1 MKKQLHHDFQKWIL
15 QKRYWMILGG
25 VLLFSLG
32 YALYLVQK
40 GLPGMVVMELGLSQ
54 LRPLYWLLCC
64 YMIGDVI
71 SSDYHH
77 KTMKTT
83 IPSSSTRTAYLISK
97 SVTSVVICL
106 LLLFAHMTS
115 SFIVVYMSSPQI
127 EWVILGKWLALAA
140 IGAFITVIFL
150 VGLITLCMILTE
162 NEAATIGFSMG
173 TIFIMLVLE
182 SLEQL
187 AIYIPTMQMIT
198 LSSTLHS
205 NLTTGMTIICTLL
218 LSGILFISSSIGIFR
233 SKDLFI

>member
-1 MKKQLHHDFQKWIL
+1 MKKQLRHDFQKWIV

-32 YALYLVQK
+32 YAVYLVQK

-64 YMIGDVI
+64 FMIGDVI
-71 SSDYHH
+71 SSDYHY

-115 SFIVVYMSSPQI
+115 SFIVVYMFSPQI
-127 EWVILGKWLALAA
+127 EWGLLGELFASAA

-182 SLEQL
+182 SLKQL

-205 NLTTGMTIICTLL
+205 SLTTGMTIIGALL
-218 LSGILFISSSIGIFR
+218 LSGILFIWSSISIFR